1 MAGHN
6 KVEQLQA
13 AMEKQDYN
21 PFGRFYFYILNLF
34 KILFRPG
41 GGGPNKKIIN
51 SNNQNPSNNNNYNNN
66 YNNVNSGG
74 GGRMESKK
82 QEISFTAF
90 DDIHVDEISSRCSLH
105 KAIRAAATGTPFPSQ
120 CFVWV
125 AARNT

>member
-82 QEISFTAF
+82 QEMDDYGQNQFQPNDYNALLQNMFIINELNALTTRIS
-90 DDIHVDEISSRCSLH
+90 
-105 KAIRAAATGTPFPSQ
+105 
-120 CFVWV
+120 
-125 AARNT
+125 